1 MKNVCQKEC
10 CNSSR
15 GIVRCDEYFFK
26 KMFQKGMQFPT
37 EPAILKRAYIFQ
49 MEFNEYEKKF
59 PQKIPFSEI
68 CLPEYVMYAS
78 GIFYIRRLFFFSNLD
93 NVLFLSMFYVV
104 MHRCVEMHVDV
115 YDIDAF
121 RCTTIYIYTYVYR

>member
-1 MKNVCQKEC
+1 M
-10 CNSSR
+10 
-15 GIVRCDEYFFK
+15 RCDEYFFK

-59 PQKIPFSEI
+59 PQQIRFSEI

-78 GIFYIRRLFFFSNLD
+78 GIFYIRRLFFFKSGKCPIFVH
-93 NVLFLSMFYVV
+93 VLCS
-104 MHRCVEMHVDV
+104 
-115 YDIDAF
+115 DA
-121 RCTTIYIYTYVYR
+121 